1 MAEGN
6 GFMKYFSIMITLFF
20 GLGLFAGCA
29 PRWVRTPLVDE
40 RDITVSLE
48 HKITDDQA
56 VGQQYSHPFVIDEQD
71 LRTLLS
77 QLEYM
82 AEPMIYGKPE
92 QKPVFQAIELDRL
105 VPALADALGKADVN
119 QRVRFVSYNRG
130 GGLLF
135 KKRRR
140 TSGVAFIRP
149 DNRLNLAF
157 ADLNFEILTNEMEN
171 ISRGDEYQDP
181 LRIKSS
187 FTPIVA
193 PDYIEHVRTE
203 KGKPYPTW
211 IVVDLDGI
219 PAPSATAAATAEAV
233 SGKPAAPPAQ
243 PVPGSESQPGAGVES
258 PPTTE
263 AGAPTAQG
271 ADDWETHKQE
281 NMKKLEYLKELYD
294 SGLIDDGEYKA
305 QKEKLLDQL

>member
-1 MAEGN
+1 
-6 GFMKYFSIMITLFF
+6 MKQLSVILIMLF
-20 GLGLFAGCA
+20 GLGLLVGCT

-40 RDITVSLE
+40 RDMTVSLE
-48 HKITDDQA
+48 HKIADNQVADQ
-56 VGQQYSHPFVIDEQD
+56 QFNHPFNIDAQD

-92 QKPVFQAIELDRL
+92 QKPVFQAVEIDRL
-105 VPALADALGKADVN
+105 VPALADALSAADGN

-140 TSGVAFIRP
+140 TSGVAFVRP

-171 ISRGDEYQDP
+171 ISRGDEYPDP

-187 FTPIVA
+187 YTPIVA
-193 PDYIEHVRTE
+193 PDYIEHARTE
-203 KGKPYPTW
+203 KGKPYPLW
-211 IVVDLDGI
+211 IVADLDGV
-219 PAPSATAAATAEAV
+219 PAPSAT
-233 SGKPAAPPAQ
+233 PAAQ
-243 PVPGSESQPGAGVES
+243 PVSGSESQPGAGVAS

-263 AGAPTAQG
+263 AGAPAAQG
-271 ADDWETHKQE
+271 RDNWETRRQE
-281 NMKKLEYLKELYD
+281 NREKLEYLKELYE
-294 SGLIDDGEYKA
+294 SGLIDEAEYKA